1 MNLILKEI
9 AVNRKVF
16 IMLFIG
22 FILTI
27 LPILIAISIRDY
39 YDEKFYEH
47 KNGYFN
53 YYYSIQL
60 TSIGELSFNEMQEL
74 VETNFKNASVI
85 TNDIN
90 SEIPD
95 LGHVTMIGR
104 INNKGWSPPLIK
116 GSRIKQDEANSVI
129 VGKRLYKDSE
139 TIQLLII

>member
-74 VETNFKNASVI
+74 AETNFKNASVI

-90 SEIPD
+90 SKIPD